1 MMMNNTCVVT
11 FFYPGIENKINN
23 FFDSLKNQKDKKFD
37 LIIFFNNKKNF
48 IIPKNNININIFK
61 LNYSIVISRF
71 KMINKLKKLKYNY
84 YIFQDADDIMQ
95 NNRVKIC
102 KNFLK
107 KYKVVIN
114 DLDICKK
121 KIIKKYFSKRIKPN
135 SLITAGDLINYN
147 ICGMSNTALRRECL
161 KKITVPISK
170 EIKIFDWYFWTIVL
184 AKYKALFTSISTTK
198 YFINYKSATHIPT
211 KYNKGIISKIS
222 SIKKKHKKTINEL
235 IKKKKIKDIYLLN
248 KNIVKDNIKYN
259 FWWE

>member
-1 MMMNNTCVVT
+1 MNNTCVVT

-107 KYKVVIN
+107 K
-114 DLDICKK
+114 
-121 KIIKKYFSKRIKPN
+121 
-135 SLITAGDLINYN
+135 
-147 ICGMSNTALRRECL
+147 
-161 KKITVPISK
+161 
-170 EIKIFDWYFWTIVL
+170 
-184 AKYKALFTSISTTK
+184 
-198 YFINYKSATHIPT
+198 
-211 KYNKGIISKIS
+211 
-222 SIKKKHKKTINEL
+222 
-235 IKKKKIKDIYLLN
+235 
-248 KNIVKDNIKYN
+248 
-259 FWWE
+259 